1 MAPVEGIPE
10 VISSFSDETTQ
21 KVVNQVKHYLSDANL
36 NHDTYMRKTIEENDG
51 WVPVAALARFNR
63 LRQLMDLPF
72 DDKKQASNK
81 KKKQA
86 LPPVPEHMV
95 RLLGSSIKKA
105 VGDNDDVVEVKEDAS
120 AIRRKVAYK
129 PTEDWFERTVHFK
142 GLDYGVEWADLI
154 DELTAYFNEAI
165 EGDNVLLVRLRRN
178 PRTKQFKGNVLVEF
192 KTLEQAEQA
201 SKREDLEFK
210 GKKLEPAMLPAYHD
224 TKLAAD
230 EFIQPEMQKPKASY
244 PTYEEWCAAHGRQP
258 KPEKQQKRKSEEQPA
273 EEPVDPKMLVRFT
286 GVEGNPSI
294 KEIKEALGQLGN
306 VRFVEYENEASEGIA
321 RFDTA
326 IADEIAE
333 KHPEGVKLNDDVT
346 LKLATVDEDAAN
358 AFFERA
364 KAAADNARG
373 KKRAGRGGRG
383 GRNKRSRF

>member
-1 MAPVEGIPE
+1 MSPVEGIPE
-10 VISSFSDETTQ
+10 VLSSFSDEITQ
-21 KVVNQVKHYLSDANL
+21 KVVSQVKHYLSDANL

-63 LRQLMDLPF
+63 LRQLMELPF
-72 DDKKQASNK
+72 DDKKQTS

-86 LPPVPEHMV
+86 LPPVPQHMV

-105 VGDNDDVVEVKEDAS
+105 IGEDDEVEVKEDAS
-120 AIRRKVAYK
+120 AIRRKVAYV

-154 DELTAYFNEAI
+154 DDLTAYFNEAI

-192 KTLEQAEQA
+192 KTPEQAESA

-230 EFIQPEMQKPKASY
+230 EFIQPEMRKPGASY
-244 PTYEEWCAAHGRQP
+244 PTYEEWCVAHGRQP
-258 KPEKQQKRKSEEQPA
+258 KPEKRKAEEPA
-273 EEPVDPKMLVRFT
+273 EEPVDPKSLVRFT

-294 KEIKEALGQLGN
+294 KEIKEALGQLGK
-306 VRFVEYENEASEGIA
+306 VRFVEYESEASEGIA
-321 RFDTA
+321 RFDSA
-326 IADEIAE
+326 IAEELE
-333 KHPEGVKLNDDVT
+333 KHAEGVKLNEAT
-346 LKLATVDEDAAN
+346 LQLAAVDEDTAN

-373 KKRAGRGGRG
+373 KKRPGRGGRGRG